1 MTVAVAE
8 SHVEYPSVCL
18 FCVDVTL
25 ISLKLSSG
33 RFMLP
38 WVTIYSSYRGP
49 VIAGSMGSIKPGTRQ
64 FGEEVTETNVGEVY
78 HFSKKMQSYKEY

>member
-1 MTVAVAE
+1 MVAVAE

-49 VIAGSMGSIKPGTRQ
+49 VACSFYGFQGTCQ
-64 FGEEVTETNVGEVY
+64 FGEKLTETEIGEVY
-78 HFSKKMQSYKEY
+78 P